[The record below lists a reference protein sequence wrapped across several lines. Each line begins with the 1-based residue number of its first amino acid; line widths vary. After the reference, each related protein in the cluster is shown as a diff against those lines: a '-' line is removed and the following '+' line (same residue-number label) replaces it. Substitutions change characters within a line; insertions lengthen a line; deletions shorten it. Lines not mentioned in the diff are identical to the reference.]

1 MPKEGLQLMSRAAS
15 ALLVTAFILVPAPV
29 ETQEGGWSASQTPVV
44 ERAVSTTA
52 TCQSSTPILAPLDS
66 LGPIKPGMTVADL
79 RRICDSLDYV
89 WMSRGGQTNPALV
102 TRLGEVTILIE
113 LLDTTDV
120 ALIYRMSTM
129 SPAARTVDGIGPGLD
144 VATLVSRWPEALA
157 SDEGGGFRA
166 YSSSGGHQ
174 GMSLSISFPDSFDRA
189 QRRRLA
195 RSDDWS
201 LAPPEARTS
210 LMLLTRWYVPR
221 RLPPF

>member
-1 MPKEGLQLMSRAAS
+1 MPKEGLQLVSRAAS

-89 WMSRGGQTNPALV
+89 WMWLEGQTFPALV
-102 TRLGEVTILIE
+102 TRLGGVTILIE
-113 LLDTTDV
+113 VPDTTE
-120 ALIYRMSTM
+120 AGRIYRISTM
-129 SPAARTVDGIGPGLD
+129 SPAARTVDGVGPGLD
-144 VATLVSRWPEALA
+144 VATLVSRWPDLVAAIGEGSFVAL
-157 SDEGGGFRA
+157 SEDHPGI
-166 YSSSGGHQ
+166 
-174 GMSLSISFPDSFDRA
+174 SLGISFPSSFGWE
-189 QRRRLA
+189 QRQTLA

-201 LAPPEARTS
+201 LAPPEARSS
-210 LMLLTRWYVPR
+210 LVLLTRWYAPR
-221 RLPPF
+221 